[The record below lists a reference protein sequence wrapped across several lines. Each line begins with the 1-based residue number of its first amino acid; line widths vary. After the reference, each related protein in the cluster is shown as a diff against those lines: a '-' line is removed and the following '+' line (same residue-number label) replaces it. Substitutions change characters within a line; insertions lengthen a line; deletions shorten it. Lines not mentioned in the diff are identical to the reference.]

1 MEQAAVGSVR
11 VANEVIAS
19 IAAMAVREIDGVA
32 GLDQT
37 NARHFG
43 DWIKRETA
51 HRGVRVALDS
61 QHKIHLEVFVTVT
74 AGATLV
80 EVAERVQDNVIE
92 AVERMLGL
100 QHRLYVG
107 VRVAGPRHRARELAL
122 KVLFQLEHSPGD
134 DVNEALAYHAAEDG
148 PGGEEDMFARE
159 LVYGVIEHQAELDEV
174 IRNASRNWKLEQM
187 GRVDRIVLR
196 IAIYE
201 ITIARKV
208 PVKAAINES
217 IELAKTFSGDES
229 GRFVNG
235 VLGKVAE
242 TVA

>member
-1 MEQAAVGSVR
+1 M
-11 VANEVIAS
+11 
-19 IAAMAVREIDGVA
+19 
-32 GLDQT
+32 
-37 NARHFG
+37 
-43 DWIKRETA
+43 
-51 HRGVRVALDS
+51 
-61 QHKIHLEVFVTVT
+61 
-74 AGATLV
+74 
-80 EVAERVQDNVIE
+80 
-92 AVERMLGL
+92 
-100 QHRLYVG
+100 
-107 VRVAGPRHRARELAL
+107 AGPRHRARELAL

-159 LVYGVIEHQAELDEV
+159 LVHGVIEHQAELDEV

-201 ITIARKV
+201 ITIARNV